1 MKDAT
6 DNIFFSIGNM
16 NVEYRRASH
25 YFSIIIIIFVCTMAV
40 ISDAERVWASDAGQ
54 LPQLG
59 MKFQKN
65 IIKKIYEESPQKDS
79 EKIRQT
85 LKRIERLVNIYEMK
99 LNDWGLPKR

>member
-1 MKDAT
+1 
-6 DNIFFSIGNM
+6 
-16 NVEYRRASH
+16 
-25 YFSIIIIIFVCTMAV
+25 
-40 ISDAERVWASDAGQ
+40 
-54 LPQLG
+54 

-65 IIKKIYEESPQKDS
+65 IKEYDRLSKLGNRVADFREKNIYLLTNIVEILRKIKKIYEESPQKDS

>member
-1 MKDAT
+1 
-6 DNIFFSIGNM
+6 
-16 NVEYRRASH
+16 
-25 YFSIIIIIFVCTMAV
+25 MAV

-65 IIKKIYEESPQKDS
+65 IKEYDRLSKLGNRVADFREKNIYLLTNIVEILRKIKKIYEESPQKDS